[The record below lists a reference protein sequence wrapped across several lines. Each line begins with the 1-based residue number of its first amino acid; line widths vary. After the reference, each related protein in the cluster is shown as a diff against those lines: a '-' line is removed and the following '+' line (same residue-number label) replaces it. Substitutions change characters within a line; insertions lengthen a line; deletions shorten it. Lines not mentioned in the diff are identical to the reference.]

1 MDDDDKIHAAAVA
14 AAAAAYNQQKLKEQ
28 QQLLQQY
35 QQYFA
40 AVQWQQS
47 MIAYAQQIQT
57 TTRTTTGGPMHQIA
71 TLPMQVPVA
80 PTPNPQQPVSHVP
93 LTIVW
98 NVPGGGSG
106 GGGGGGG
113 GSHPFQSRQ
122 SYSEESRGGGRG
134 GGGGGGGGRGRGGRG
149 FIQRTQS
156 HKRDATFL
164 STNPSSLNYSPSNKS
179 SRHSRDDVPTSSVSI
194 SSASDV
200 MAPRSEIVD
209 EDDNKEF
216 EEKIEKEGGIGGG
229 GPDAD
234 FSSLIKLI
242 PPKYRTASQVGNSAA
257 EIEKWRAAR
266 RRHFPTESVVAA
278 KVAAQASAN
287 ERGELL
293 LKQNTGKMRLPNH
306 SSVTTAVVPVQREN
320 GGDSLINSVADE
332 GPEEFGVTRDS
343 ALDAI
348 EVDNKAAANAAAR
361 EEEEENDVDEKEGG
375 RKEGRHGLGACIRFL
390 KGQCQRGPLCHYPHG
405 LNGTYTPEQ
414 ILNHKKPC
422 RFYLLGKCRMDKLC
436 PFQHTGSGV
445 SKKKSGEDAHSGLLS
460 KLLKSEVEAE
470 TSLLLQCIRY
480 VVSSETS

>member
-1 MDDDDKIHAAAVA
+1 MDDEKIHAAAVA
-14 AAAAAYNQQKLKEQ
+14 AAAAAYNQQKLQEQ

-47 MIAYAQQIQT
+47 MIAYAQQIQS
-57 TTRTTTGGPMHQIA
+57 TTTGGLSMHQIA
-71 TLPMQVPVA
+71 PLPMQVPVA
-80 PTPNPQQPVSHVP
+80 PTPNPQQPVSQVP
-93 LTIVW
+93 LSIVW
-98 NVPGGGSG
+98 NVP
-106 GGGGGGG
+106 GGG

-134 GGGGGGGGRGRGGRG
+134 GGGGGGGGGVGGGRGRGGRG
-149 FIQRTQS
+149 FVQRTQS
-156 HKRDATFL
+156 HKRDASSL
-164 STNPSSLNYSPSNKS
+164 STNLSSSNNSPSNKS
-179 SRHSRDDVPTSSVSI
+179 SRHSRDDVPASSVSTI
-194 SSASDV
+194 SGSNV
-200 MAPRSEIVD
+200 MAPKSEIVD
-209 EDDNKEF
+209 EDDNEDF
-216 EEKIEKEGGIGGG
+216 EEKIEKEGEVGGG
-229 GPDAD
+229 GPDGD

-257 EIEKWRAAR
+257 EIDKWRAAR

-278 KVAAQASAN
+278 KVAAQASAT

-293 LKQNTGKMRLPNH
+293 LKQNSGKMRQPNH
-306 SSVTTAVVPVQREN
+306 YSITTAVVPMQREN

-332 GPEEFGVTRDS
+332 APEEFGVTRDS
-343 ALDAI
+343 ALNAI
-348 EVDNKAAANAAAR
+348 EADKREEANAAAR

-375 RKEGRHGLGACIRFL
+375 NKEGRHGLGACIRFL